1 MSTTF
6 NIAIDGYSSCGKS
19 TIAKSIANKYN
30 FRYIDSGAMYRAITL
45 FFMRE
50 DVIKNKNIN
59 FDLLNQLIE
68 NVKVDFYFD
77 TKTKSS
83 KTLLNNQNVEDD
95 IRSISVSENVSI
107 VARIAKVRKK
117 LIAIQQKIGES
128 KNIVMDGRDI
138 GTKVLPNA
146 KIKLFVTADIEVR
159 AQRRFTQLKKTEF
172 NVSFSKI
179 LKNLNDRDRFD
190 ISRKINPLAKADD
203 AILIDNTL
211 MSLKEQEIFL
221 HNLISKHL
229 WK

>member
-1 MSTTF
+1 MSTPF

-159 AQRRFTQLKKTEF
+159 AQRRFTQLKKTAF

-179 LKNLNDRDRFD
+179 LKNLNDRDRSD
-190 ISRKINPLAKADD
+190 ISRKINPLARADD

-229 WK
+229 

>member
-1 MSTTF
+1 MSTRF

-95 IRSISVSENVSI
+95 IRNISVSENVSI

-159 AQRRFTQLKKTEF
+159 AQRRFTQLKKTAL

-190 ISRKINPLAKADD
+190 ISRKMNPLAKADD

-221 HNLISKHL
+221 HNIISKHL
-229 WK
+229 

>member
-1 MSTTF
+1 MSTPF

-159 AQRRFTQLKKTEF
+159 AQRRFTQLKKTAF

-190 ISRKINPLAKADD
+190 ISRKINPLARADD

-229 WK
+229 

>member
-159 AQRRFTQLKKTEF
+159 AQRRFNQLKKTAF

-190 ISRKINPLAKADD
+190 ISRKMNPLAKADD

-229 WK
+229 